1 MIHESPHMT
10 HMSHLD
16 NYVDF
21 GDFYLK
27 KVEWKEIGKKRYRI
41 LFCKLFL
48 SNIVKYSLGQKR
60 NKRKNEMKME
70 EFYDRME
77 KAKKFGN
84 GIFELGGTIIC
95 GHMKV
100 YFTRFIHCDS
110 VEHHLKMTGQ
120 KNHAF

>member
-1 MIHESPHMT
+1 MT
-10 HMSHLD
+10 HMSYVD

-27 KVEWKEIGKKRYRI
+27 KVEWKEIGKKRYRN
-41 LFCKLFL
+41 LFCKLLL

-100 YFTRFIHCDS
+100 FFTRFILWAS
-110 VEHHLKMTGQ
+110 AERLLKMTAWWNQGY
-120 KNHAF
+120 